1 LNTLE
6 LLVNA
11 TCIRFEMMMA
21 SEGNFAISLTDS
33 ELEEN
38 WHEFLSNQGDYF
50 NATIR
55 QLGGTDYQV
64 YDSDALC
71 GVLDSLNSD
80 DFWDDMISAN
90 NQANLARQT
99 KLVPQKP
106 VSRPSKRTTALK
118 AATGLEAVVECSDSY
133 ERLYEGQEKLMEF
146 MNDSHPID
154 LDVPESQQ
162 DMTPIFDNVMKFTDS
177 DVFWNEI
184 VGMEAEVGAQA
195 KQQANRDLADIGLDA
210 IIACGDAQQT
220 LSDAVHEI
228 ISDCRDS
235 QEPEQP
241 DLLQSKTS
249 TIEQEDVDKPVS
261 EVSDILDQIVRNE
274 EDSSFYPDIL
284 AMEEEKNE
292 MNGVSTTGLRRRNL
306 LPTVDVEELLA
317 SAPSVTPSINAATPP
332 PAKGESL
339 LTTTTIWDDM
349 KVLKLDPQK
358 QVYIEKNTIVDNPI
372 ISSMAEEIETRSLKG
387 PNVKYSFLI
396 LMVAAL
402 SIALISY
409 SHSVR
414 ESPIL
419 FRILWVLAYMINF
432 ITVSI
437 PGRLDRVVVDG
448 NHIKPWTSL
457 FEASP
462 WAFAIWGLIYF
473 AEVGLSGY
481 VSIIGIPIKLFQK
494 LVPYWLAGNWCQGL
508 WCFAFRPEFKA
519 SLWVPTVFLLLGT
532 LTFTKL
538 HWETTLFMRASY
550 GKEFN
555 AANIGMMVFRTPMGM
570 HAAWLAAATLLN
582 FNSYVAVSRCSKG
595 QQIAVAHASI
605 YIATAFGMYFAWATN
620 DATISLTA
628 AWALESVAHRT
639 FEKIKA
645 PGNVVGADVQESLA
659 ISESVLCN
667 GLKCISLGIIMAPFV
682 TNQ

>member
-1 LNTLE
+1 
-6 LLVNA
+6 
-11 TCIRFEMMMA
+11 M
-21 SEGNFAISLTDS
+21 
-33 ELEEN
+33 
-38 WHEFLSNQGDYF
+38 
-50 NATIR
+50 
-55 QLGGTDYQV
+55 
-64 YDSDALC
+64 
-71 GVLDSLNSD
+71 
-80 DFWDDMISAN
+80 
-90 NQANLARQT
+90 
-99 KLVPQKP
+99 
-106 VSRPSKRTTALK
+106 
-118 AATGLEAVVECSDSY
+118 
-133 ERLYEGQEKLMEF
+133 
-146 MNDSHPID
+146 
-154 LDVPESQQ
+154 
-162 DMTPIFDNVMKFTDS
+162 
-177 DVFWNEI
+177 
-184 VGMEAEVGAQA
+184 
-195 KQQANRDLADIGLDA
+195 
-210 IIACGDAQQT
+210 
-220 LSDAVHEI
+220 
-228 ISDCRDS
+228 
-235 QEPEQP
+235 
-241 DLLQSKTS
+241 
-249 TIEQEDVDKPVS
+249 S
-261 EVSDILDQIVRNE
+261 EVSNILDQVVRNE
-274 EDSSFYPDIL
+274 DDSSFYPNIL
-284 AMEEEKNE
+284 AMEEEVLFFLNFLVYLHLLHLQKNE
-292 MNGVSTTGLRRRNL
+292 IKGLSTTGLRRRNL
-306 LPTVDVEELLA
+306 VPDTKVEELLA
-317 SAPSVTPSINAATPP
+317 PSSSTDGSSSSTPSAPT
-332 PAKGESL
+332 AKEESL
-339 LTTTTIWDDM
+339 LTTTTVWDDL
-349 KVLKLDPQK
+349 KVLKLEPQK
-358 QVYIEKNTIVDNPI
+358 QLYIDKSTIIDNPI

-396 LMVAAL
+396 LMVAAV

-414 ESPIL
+414 ESPVL

-437 PGRLDRVVVDG
+437 PGRLDRVLVDG

-538 HWETTLFMRASY
+538 HWETTMFMRMTY

-555 AANIGMMVFRTPMGM
+555 AANIGMMVLRMPMGM

-620 DATISLTA
+620 DVTISLTA

-667 GLKCISLGIIMAPFV
+667 GLKCISLGIMMAPFV
-682 TNQ
+682 THQ